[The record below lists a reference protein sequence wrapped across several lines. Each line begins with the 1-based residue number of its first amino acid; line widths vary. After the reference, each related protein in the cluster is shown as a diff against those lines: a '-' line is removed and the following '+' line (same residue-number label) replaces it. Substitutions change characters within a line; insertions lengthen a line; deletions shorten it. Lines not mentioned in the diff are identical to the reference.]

1 MAEVE
6 SVRFWSIA
14 LFKIASLI
22 LALLLGL
29 QLIRSSLPFAYD
41 INALFTAEQIL
52 FLYVTLI
59 VTFLALIEG
68 VTLRKRD
75 KQSTV
80 PVVLLIIVFLIG
92 MYFVV
97 QIVLFDYNFNNSEIN
112 AWLGWYL
119 LFGTFLIFVNARQ
132 VIFSRLFNR
141 EK

>member
-1 MAEVE
+1 MVE
-6 SVRFWSIA
+6 SPVKFYSIA

-41 INALFTAEQIL
+41 INSLFTAEQIL

-59 VTFLALIEG
+59 VTLLALIEG
-68 VTLRKRD
+68 LSLRKRAPE
-75 KQSTV
+75 SAV
-80 PVVLLIIVFLIG
+80 PVILLIAVFVIG

-97 QIVLFDYNFNNSEIN
+97 QIVFFDYNFDNSDIN
-112 AWLGWYL
+112 AWLGYYL

-132 VIFSRLFNR
+132 VIFARFFS
-141 EK
+141 K

>member
-1 MAEVE
+1 
-6 SVRFWSIA
+6 
-14 LFKIASLI
+14 
-22 LALLLGL
+22 
-29 QLIRSSLPFAYD
+29 
-41 INALFTAEQIL
+41 
-52 FLYVTLI
+52 VTLI

-80 PVVLLIIVFLIG
+80 PVVLLIIIFLIG

-119 LFGTFLIFVNARQ
+119 LFGTFLIFINARQ